1 MSGTAN
7 QYDTFAA
14 DLVEHFLADGRIDPA
29 ERRLLG
35 DVDTLAVTAAVGLAV
50 IRTGS
55 VPRRFR
61 RERPELA
68 AAVSDTIEAMA

>member
-1 MSGTAN
+1 MSNIPN
-7 QYDTFAA
+7 QYDTFAGN
-14 DLVEHFLADGRIDPA
+14 LIEHFLADGRIDAA

-61 RERPELA
+61 RDRPGLA
-68 AAVSDTIEAMA
+68 AAVNATIDATA